1 MDKYTPFV
9 VQDTDILGVKCY
21 FIACYTLF
29 VFVQNLSKS
38 CIKGVFIAE
47 NRPILPLFLSV

>member
-21 FIACYTLF
+21 FIACYAF
-29 VFVQNLSKS
+29 F
-38 CIKGVFIAE
+38 CIRVKPAKIVH
-47 NRPILPLFLSV
+47 

>member
-47 NRPILPLFLSV
+47 NRPILPRFLTL

>member
-9 VQDTDILGVKCY
+9 GQDTDILGVKCY
-21 FIACYTLF
+21 FIARYALF
-29 VFVQNLSKS
+29 VFLQNPSKS

-47 NRPILPLFLSV
+47 NRPILTLFLSV